1 MRNQSTLFLS
11 IPPPNRWTDRKDVL
25 WIMAMLA
32 MDINGSYYSK
42 QTVFRP
48 LISFL
53 DSFNFLV
60 K

>member
-1 MRNQSTLFLS
+1 MEPQGESTAMATS
-11 IPPPNRWTDRKDVL
+11 TTHAVVL

-42 QTVFRP
+42 QTVFCS

-53 DSFNFLV
+53 DSFDFLV